1 MLAGCNGANPSQADI
16 EQMVNDILVANA
28 EVNTCAFDMDM
39 TATIEIAGGN
49 NPVKTNMSGSG
60 KGLVDS
66 GNRKMFLSLDTTA
79 DVPDEGSQTV
89 NMETYMV
96 NEWVYIKIA
105 SPLMDSNWMKMR
117 MPEEM
122 WESSNQL
129 EQQRQMF
136 EDAQEVNFAGTKNL
150 DGVACYV
157 VEITPDAETTE
168 AMLSQIQMPEIPD
181 VDFSQINFADMIKQM
196 SYKVWVAK
204 DDYLFR
210 KVEYHMIIEMLPEN
224 FGATAED
231 FSKITEDI
239 ATGIVFYDYNKP
251 VSIEVP
257 AEALEAPDF
266 PGQLT
271 Q

>member
-1 MLAGCNGANPSQADI
+1 MA
-16 EQMVNDILVANA
+16 
-28 EVNTCAFDMDM
+28 
-39 TATIEIAGGN
+39 
-49 NPVKTNMSGSG
+49 GSG

-66 GNRKMFLSLDTTA
+66 GNRKMFLSLDTIL
-79 DVPDEGSQTV
+79 DVPDEGEQTV

-96 NEWVYIKIA
+96 DEWVYIKIT
-105 SPLMDSNWMKMR
+105 SPPMGSNWMKMK

-122 WESSNQL
+122 WESSNQF

-136 EDAQEVNFAGTKNL
+136 ENALEVKFAGTEEI
-150 DGVACYV
+150 DGATCYV

-181 VDFSQINFADMIKQM
+181 VDFSQINFADMIKQL

-210 KVEYHMIIEMLPEN
+210 KVEYNMAIEILPEN

-231 FSKITEDI
+231 FGKITEDI
-239 ATGIVFYDYNKP
+239 TTVIVFYDYDKP

-257 AEALEAPDF
+257 AEAMEAPDF
-266 PGQLT
+266 PGQLA